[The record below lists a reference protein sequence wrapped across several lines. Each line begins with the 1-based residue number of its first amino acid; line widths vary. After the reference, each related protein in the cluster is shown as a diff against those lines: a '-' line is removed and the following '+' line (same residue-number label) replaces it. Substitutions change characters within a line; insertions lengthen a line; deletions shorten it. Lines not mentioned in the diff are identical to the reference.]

1 MYELSLVFR
10 KCYFSL
16 LRYIWK
22 EFIKR
27 VLLCYFLL
35 HTSSYISES
44 LFFLYNW
51 IFLFLHDITSKIS
64 SVKDN
69 LFVLLL
75 LFHNNIINKTTIY
88 ILIYH
93 LGNTRLGTAWYMH
106 LVIMITEYNIIVEY
120 DINKQEKTL
129 ILQIQELYVVLC
141 ENLSD
146 LTPNI
151 Q

>member
-1 MYELSLVFR
+1 
-10 KCYFSL
+10 
-16 LRYIWK
+16 
-22 EFIKR
+22 
-27 VLLCYFLL
+27 
-35 HTSSYISES
+35 
-44 LFFLYNW
+44 
-51 IFLFLHDITSKIS
+51 
-64 SVKDN
+64 
-69 LFVLLL
+69 
-75 LFHNNIINKTTIY
+75 
-88 ILIYH
+88 
-93 LGNTRLGTAWYMH
+93 MH